1 MFEVLFSVWFIPALI
16 GVLWFLGGIYMLSP
30 QESALLMRFGK
41 PIGSKDKPGLYWRPL
56 FIVSKTTISTA
67 IQEFPFKEVVFTKQ
81 DVEVASSSATP
92 TGDAP
97 VDPGITTKQ
106 TALASVTVEGVV
118 QYSVMEGLDNLV
130 KARFKLQDP
139 KAMIKQRFQ
148 NALRGTMNVMTMWDA
163 LSDKDKAAKA
173 VQDDLTHVTV
183 EFGHTINNISVTN
196 VTPADSIVKSNDL
209 MIASVADMQTRANKG
224 RGEQLET
231 VAIAKGKAD
240 AMIENG
246 RGIAGQRDAVA
257 KGMQQAVAALKGAI
271 PGARPEDLMAMVM
284 YTVYTDMMTRLA
296 SEGASKIIFADNSPN
311 APSNVLLQLRQ
322 AIVSGVEASNAPVT
336 APEKGTAQ
344 AS

>member
-1 MFEVLFSVWFIPALI
+1 MLDLVFSIWFIPLLI

-41 PIGSKDKPGLYWRPL
+41 PVGSKDKPGLYWRPL
-56 FIVSKTTISTA
+56 GIVSKTTISTA

-81 DVEVASSSATP
+81 EVEVASSSATP
-92 TGDAP
+92 TGDAAVEP
-97 VDPGITTKQ
+97 ATLTKQ
-106 TALASVTVEGVV
+106 TALAAVTVEGVV
-118 QYSVMEGLDNLV
+118 QYSVMEGLENLV

-148 NALRGTMNVMTMWDA
+148 NALRGTMNVRTMWDA
-163 LSDKDKAAKA
+163 LSDKDKAASE
-173 VQDDLTHVTV
+173 VQEDLTHVTV
-183 EFGHTINNISVTN
+183 EFGHTINNISITN
-196 VTPADSIVKSNDL
+196 VTPDNKIVESNNA

-231 VAIAKGKAD
+231 VAIAKGRAD

-257 KGMQQAVAALKGAI
+257 RGMQAAVSQLKSAI
-271 PGARPEDLMAMVM
+271 PNAKPEDLMAMVM
-284 YTVYTDMMTRLA
+284 YTVYTDMMNRLA
-296 SEGASKIIFADNSPN
+296 AEGQSKVIFVDNSPN
-311 APSNVLLQLRQ
+311 APSNVLTQLRQ
-322 AIVSGVEASNAPVT
+322 AIVSGNEASAPVT
-336 APEKGTAQ
+336 APEKGSAQ